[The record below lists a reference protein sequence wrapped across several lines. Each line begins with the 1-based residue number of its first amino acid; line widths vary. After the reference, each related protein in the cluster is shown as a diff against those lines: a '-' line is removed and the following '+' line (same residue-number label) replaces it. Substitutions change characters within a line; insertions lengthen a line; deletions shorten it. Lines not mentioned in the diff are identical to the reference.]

1 MRFPTPAPLVA
12 LAFFA
17 ACGGDLTLPGGPGGG
32 GAPEPDRVRVVDGDN
47 QQARTGELL
56 SDPLVVQVTDTGQAP
71 VPGTQVEFS
80 FVGDAAGA
88 VLDPAVTATDSSGIA
103 SAAVRLGSASGEQ
116 EIVARVTGTDLTASF
131 TATATSGGK
140 GKGGKHGDGGEGED

>member
-1 MRFPTPAPLVA
+1 VRFPAPAPLIA

-17 ACGGDLTLPGGPGGG
+17 ACGGDLTLPGGDG

-56 SDPLVVQVTDTGQAP
+56 SKPLVIQVVDTGQGP

-80 FVGDAAGA
+80 FVGDPAGA
-88 VLDPAVTATDSSGIA
+88 VLDPSVSATDSSGMA
-103 SAAVRLGSASGEQ
+103 SVEVRLGLASGEQ
-116 EIVARVTGTDLTASF
+116 EIVARVTGTDLSASF
-131 TATATSGGK
+131 TATATTGGK
-140 GKGGKHGDGGEGED
+140 GKGGKHGDGCEGED